1 MRKTGIYVVLTVAL
15 LSFFTVGCPVS
26 SAQPGRK
33 GGWQD
38 KMKAERVAYLTETME
53 LTSSE
58 AEKFWPVYN
67 EMETER
73 RILFKKVMESY
84 KKLDEAV
91 NAGKP
96 ESEVSVLLEKYFRN
110 MDASHGV
117 EAKYLPRM
125 KEILS
130 VDKIAKLFLGE
141 EEFRRQQIN
150 RWKGNGAK

>member
-1 MRKTGIYVVLTVAL
+1 MGKTGIYVILTVAL
-15 LSFFTVGCPVS
+15 LSFFMVGCPVS
-26 SAQPGRK
+26 SAQPEGK

-38 KMKAERVAYLTETME
+38 KMKAERVAYLTEMME
-53 LTSSE
+53 LTPSE

-73 RILFKKVMESY
+73 RILFKKVMTSY
-84 KKLDEAV
+84 RKLDEAV
-91 NAGKP
+91 NAGRP
-96 ESEVSVLLEKYFRN
+96 ESEVSVLLEAYLRN

-125 KEILS
+125 KEVLS
-130 VDKIAKLFLGE
+130 VDKIAKLYIGE

-150 RWKGNGAK
+150 RWKSNGAK